1 MKNKDTISAI
11 IGSAFFAVPYLALSL
26 PILPSLAIGASAF
39 VAGELVFKKE
49 VKEAFFGR
57 NKSLDKVLDEAKK
70 QNKHI
75 LNMESSIED
84 EEIKKNLKEI
94 NTSVAKIIA
103 TVEKDHLKAK
113 KLYNF
118 FDYYLPLTVKIIDRY
133 DEIENQK
140 LSSKD
145 SKKFINNTNDMVK
158 EINFAFRKILD
169 SLYQKDIIDTDAEM
183 KVFNS
188 MLKSDGF
195 DSDDLNID
203 E

>member
-1 MKNKDTISAI
+1 MKNKDTVSAL
-11 IGSAFFAVPYLALSL
+11 IGGAFFAVPYLALSL
-26 PILPSLAIGASAF
+26 PIIPSLAIGGAAF
-39 VAGELVFKKE
+39 VAGELVFKKDI
-49 VKEAFFGR
+49 KEKIFIR
-57 NKSLDKVLDEAKK
+57 NKPIEKILEEAKK

-75 LNMESSIED
+75 LNMEPSIED

-94 NTSVAKIIA
+94 NTSISKIIA
-103 TVEKDHLKAK
+103 TVEKDYTKAK
-113 KLYNF
+113 KLNNF

-158 EINFAFRKILD
+158 EINFAFKKILD

-195 DSDDLNID
+195 DSDGFNI
-203 E
+203 EE

>member
-1 MKNKDTISAI
+1 MKNKDTVSAI
-11 IGSAFFAVPYLALSL
+11 IGGAFFAVPYLALSL

-39 VAGELVFKKE
+39 VAGELVFKKD
-49 VKEAFFGR
+49 VKEVFFGK
-57 NKSLDKVLDEAKK
+57 NKSIDKVLDEAKK

-75 LNMESSIED
+75 LNMESSID
-84 EEIKKNLKEI
+84 DIEIKGNLKDI
-94 NTSVAKIIA
+94 NACVAKIIS
-103 TVEKDHLKAK
+103 TVEKDHSKAK
-113 KLYNF
+113 KLNNF
-118 FDYYLPLTVKIIDRY
+118 FEYYLPLTVKIIDRY

-145 SKKFINNTNDMVK
+145 SKKFISNTNNMVK
-158 EINFAFRKILD
+158 EINFAFKKILD

-195 DSDDLNID
+195 DSDEFNIS